1 MDESINKSEAEST
14 ENSNVE
20 IEGETSEQM
29 KCDDSQY
36 LVFKCSCNIET
47 SMIFI

>member
-36 LVFKCSCNIET
+36 LACSNVHVILKRV
-47 SMIFI
+47 